1 MDRDELTVE
10 QSLDALSEA
19 VGKAAEDLRV
29 TQARLDQERI
39 DLAARNTSV
48 SRDVVRN
55 AERVID
61 KLREADEAL
70 SDVFKELQDR
80 D

>member
-19 VGKAAEDLRV
+19 VGKAADDLRA
-29 TQARLDQERI
+29 TQARLDQQRVDI
-39 DLAARNTSV
+39 VSRNTSV
-48 SRDVVRN
+48 TRDVVRT
-55 AERVID
+55 AERAID
-61 KLREADEAL
+61 RLREADEAL
-70 SDVFKELQDR
+70 SDVFKELDER

>member
-19 VGKAAEDLRV
+19 VGKAADDLRA
-29 TQARLDQERI
+29 TRARLDQERI
-39 DLAARNTSV
+39 DLASRNTSV
-48 SRDVVRN
+48 TRDVVRN

-70 SDVFKELQDR
+70 NDVFKELQDR
-80 D
+80 E